1 MASFNPQKQEESNN
15 SKSTK
20 NSKRGTPK
28 AGGLKRRPSSK
39 MLAMTNDF
47 AQQSSAGDL
56 MIVQPRRHLL
66 GRGKFKKLDPDVEE
80 RAKEK
85 REAKEA
91 KAKKKKD
98 VEENRFKV
106 FLSAAVNKGYFGE
119 LEQESELYQAKYA
132 KLVQKYKA
140 KYEAITATH
149 DSSSSESE
157 DEETQS
163 FQNAP
168 SAIMLKT
175 DLPVVNAFGKS
186 GADLKSALLTSGK
199 LPRYESDTMQEV

>member
-1 MASFNPQKQEESNN
+1 
-15 SKSTK
+15 
-20 NSKRGTPK
+20 
-28 AGGLKRRPSSK
+28 
-39 MLAMTNDF
+39 MTNDF

-66 GRGKFKKLDPDVEE
+66 GRSKFKKLDPDAEE
-80 RAKEK
+80 RVLAK
-85 REAKEA
+85 REAKEL

-106 FLSAAVNKGYFGE
+106 FLTAAVNKGYFGD
-119 LEQESELYQAKYA
+119 LEQESEEYQAKYD

-140 KYEAITATH
+140 KYASIAKQ

-157 DEETQS
+157 DEETSALQEE
-163 FQNAP
+163 P
-168 SAIMLKT
+168 RAIMLKT
-175 DLPVVNAFGKS
+175 DLPVVNAFGKA